1 MSNFIGTVLTN
12 EGKKLLGKVLAG
24 EKLTFTRVCVGD
36 GDVPEENIKD
46 LTDLA
51 SYKLTL
57 PITTIQDLGN
67 GTVKIRSTITN
78 RGLATGFF
86 IRELGLY
93 AKGEEGTEVLYAYT
107 KSTDADFFP
116 AETAQYLLEEI
127 FEIIT
132 VIDQGEI
139 NINID
144 GTVVFATIK
153 DVEDRIA
160 ECKAECCSN
169 KGGGLELIYEKDNLA
184 PVQMTG
190 QQQFILD
197 LNVVIPEEYHWISI
211 EVDNNRSYCIVTRAL
226 LISSVATD
234 YPVILTDG
242 RLDTNGDGIPFARID
257 SVTNKLTFTRN
268 YTSNYESIRVMGLK

>member
-24 EKLTFTRVCVGD
+24 EKLTFTKVCVGD
-36 GDVPEENIKD
+36 GDVAEADIKD

-57 PITTIQDLGN
+57 PITTIQDQGD

-78 RGLATGFF
+78 RGLTTGFF
-86 IRELGLY
+86 IRELGLF
-93 AKGEEGTEVLYAYT
+93 AQGEDGIEILYAYT
-107 KSTDADFFP
+107 KSIDADFFP

-132 VIDQGEI
+132 IIDQGEI

-160 ECKAECCSN
+160 ECKAECCS
-169 KGGGLELIYEKDNLA
+169 KKSGGLELIFEADNLE

-190 QQQFILD
+190 QQEFILD
-197 LNVVIPEEYHWISI
+197 LNVVIPEQFHWISI
-211 EVDNNRSYCIVTRAL
+211 ETDENTSYCIVPRAL
-226 LISSVATD
+226 LVSSIASN
-234 YPVILTDG
+234 YPVVLTDG
-242 RLDTNGDGIPFARID
+242 RLDMNGDGVPYARID
-257 SVTNKLTFTRN
+257 LNSNKLTLRRGWISEYKN
-268 YTSNYESIRVMGLK
+268 IRVMGLK